1 MSKDIIVVG
10 SGLAGMACASYLA
23 KNNHSVTVIEKNST
37 YGGRLQSISKNG
49 YTFDSGPS
57 WYWMPDIFDSFFADF
72 GKSTSDFYD
81 LKRINPGYRVYFG
94 DDDTFDLEE
103 DLILLK
109 NRLDDLEEGAG
120 DSLQKYLDD
129 AKEKYNV
136 AVQKF
141 MYKPSLSP
149 LEYIKSDL
157 ILSLIHI

>member
-23 KNNHSVTVIEKNST
+23 KKNHSVTVIEKNST

-103 DLILLK
+103 DLIC
-109 NRLDDLEEGAG
+109 
-120 DSLQKYLDD
+120 
-129 AKEKYNV
+129 YN
-136 AVQKF
+136 
-141 MYKPSLSP
+141 
-149 LEYIKSDL
+149 I
-157 ILSLIHI
+157 